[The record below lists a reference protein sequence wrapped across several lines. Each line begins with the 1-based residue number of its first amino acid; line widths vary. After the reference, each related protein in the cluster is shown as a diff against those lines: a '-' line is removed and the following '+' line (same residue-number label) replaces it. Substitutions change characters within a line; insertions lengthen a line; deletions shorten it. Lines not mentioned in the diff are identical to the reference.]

1 MTAAD
6 HLDTHTKENYMKATH
21 NAIRFNPLS
30 AQRKN
35 SEFHIIILLIS
46 CWRNICK
53 KHWPQ
58 TAHNLL
64 LNPDLKQQIV
74 QQLSS

>member
-1 MTAAD
+1 
-6 HLDTHTKENYMKATH
+6 MKATH
-21 NAIRFNPLS
+21 NAIRINPLP
-30 AQRKN
+30 AQRIN

-58 TAHNLL
+58 SAHDLL
-64 LNPDLKQQIV
+64 MNPQLKQQIV
-74 QQLSS
+74 QQLLS